1 MYQGKHYQKN
11 EHVEKRSHAKK
22 PLAALVALVLIIGA
36 VVGGTLAYLA
46 ARTDAIVNT
55 FNPTKVDITVE
66 EDFNGETKEDVK
78 IKNNGDTE
86 VYIRATYVVTWKD
99 AAENVYPEQ
108 PQNVY
113 PEQPQQGVDYT
124 ISLNPKQDW
133 IYYNGYYYYTAPVA
147 PGASTGVLID
157 LCTPVTGRAPE
168 GYTLSVNVL
177 ASAIQSVPA
186 EAVGQAWGVSIAP
199 GSVTAYSAGNSGN

>member
-11 EHVEKRSHAKK
+11 EHVEKRSRAKK

-55 FNPTKVDITVE
+55 FNPAKVDIRIDE
-66 EDFNGETKEDVK
+66 NFDGSTKKDVK
-78 IKNNGDTE
+78 ITNTGDTD

-99 AAENVYPEQ
+99 AAGNVYPEQ
-108 PQNVY
+108 PQS
-113 PEQPQQGVDYT
+113 GDDYT
-124 ISLNPKQDW
+124 ISLNLEQGW
-133 IYYNGYYYYTAPVA
+133 FYYNGYYYYTAPVA
-147 PGASTGVLID
+147 PHASTGVLID
-157 LCTPVTGRAPE
+157 LCTPVAGRAPE

-199 GSVTAYSAGNSGN
+199 GSVTAYSAGN

>member
-11 EHVEKRSHAKK
+11 EHVEKRSRAKK

-55 FNPTKVDITVE
+55 FNPAKVDIMVE
-66 EDFNGETKEDVK
+66 ENFDGSTKKDVK
-78 IKNNGDTE
+78 IKNTGDTE

-99 AAENVYPEQ
+99 AAGNVYPEQ
-108 PQNVY
+108 PQS
-113 PEQPQQGVDYT
+113 GVDYN
-124 ISLNPKQDW
+124 ISLNLEQGW
-133 IYYNGYYYYTAPVA
+133 FYYNGYYYYTAPVA
-147 PGASTGVLID
+147 PLASTGVLID

-186 EAVGQAWGVSIAP
+186 EAVGEAWGVSIAP
-199 GSVTAYSAGNSGN
+199 GSVTAYSAGN

>member
-11 EHVEKRSHAKK
+11 EHVEKRSRAKK

-55 FNPTKVDITVE
+55 FNPAKVDIRIDE
-66 EDFNGETKEDVK
+66 NFDGSTKKDVK

-108 PQNVY
+108 PQ
-113 PEQPQQGVDYT
+113 PGVDYT

-133 IYYNGYYYYTAPVA
+133 FCYKGYYYYTAPVA
-147 PGASTGVLID
+147 PLASTGVLID
-157 LCTPVTGRAPE
+157 LCTPVAGRAPE

-199 GSVTAYSAGNSGN
+199 GSVTAYSAGN

>member
-11 EHVEKRSHAKK
+11 EHVEKRSRAKK

-55 FNPTKVDITVE
+55 FNPAKVDITVE
-66 EDFNGETKEDVK
+66 ENFKGSTKKDVK
-78 IKNNGDTE
+78 ITNTGDTE

-108 PQNVY
+108 PQ
-113 PEQPQQGVDYT
+113 PEDDYT
-124 ISLNPKQDW
+124 IGLNPDGGW
-133 IYYNGYYYYTAPVA
+133 YHFNGYYYYTYPVA
-147 PGASTGVLID
+147 SGASTGVLID
-157 LCTPVTGRAPE
+157 ECAPVAGKAPE

-199 GSVTAYSAGNSGN
+199 GSVTAYSAGN

>member
-11 EHVEKRSHAKK
+11 EHVEKRSRAKK
-22 PLAALVALVLIIGA
+22 PLAALVALVLILGA

-55 FNPTKVDITVE
+55 FNPAKVDITVE
-66 EDFNGETKEDVK
+66 ENFNGSTKKDVK

-108 PQNVY
+108 PQ
-113 PEQPQQGVDYT
+113 PGVDYT
-124 ISLNPKQDW
+124 IGRNPDGGW
-133 IYYNGYYYYTAPVA
+133 YHFNGYYYYTYPVA
-147 PGASTGVLID
+147 SGASTGVLID
-157 LCTPVTGRAPE
+157 ECAPVAGRAPE
-168 GYTLSVNVL
+168 GYTLSVDVL

-186 EAVGQAWGVSIAP
+186 EAVGEAWGVSIAP
-199 GSVTAYSAGNSGN
+199 GSVTAYSAGN

>member
-11 EHVEKRSHAKK
+11 EHVEKRSRAKK

-55 FNPTKVDITVE
+55 FNPAKVDIRIDE
-66 EDFNGETKEDVK
+66 NFDGRTKKDVK
-78 IKNNGDTE
+78 ITNTGDTE

-108 PQNVY
+108 PQ
-113 PEQPQQGVDYT
+113 PGVDYT
-124 ISLNPKQDW
+124 IGLNPNGDW
-133 IYYNGYYYYTAPVA
+133 FYYNGYYYYTNPVA
-147 PGASTGVLID
+147 PGASTGVLISS
-157 LCTPVTGRAPE
+157 CAPVGGKAPE
-168 GYTLSVNVL
+168 GYTLSVDVL

-186 EAVGQAWGVSIAP
+186 EAVGQAWRVSIAP
-199 GSVTAYSAGNSGN
+199 GSVTAYGAGN

>member
-1 MYQGKHYQKN
+1 M
-11 EHVEKRSHAKK
+11 EKRSRAKK
-22 PLAALVALVLIIGA
+22 PLAALVALVLILGA

-55 FNPTKVDITVE
+55 FNPAKVDITVDE
-66 EDFNGETKEDVK
+66 NFNGKTKENVK
-78 IKNNGDTE
+78 ITNTGDTD

-108 PQNVY
+108 PQ
-113 PEQPQQGVDYT
+113 PGVDYT
-124 ISLNPKQDW
+124 ISLNLEQGW
-133 IYYNGYYYYTAPVA
+133 FCYNGYYYYTAPVA
-147 PGASTGVLID
+147 PHASTGVLID
-157 LCTPVTGRAPE
+157 LCTPVAGRAPE

-199 GSVTAYSAGNSGN
+199 GSVTAYSAGN

>member
-11 EHVEKRSHAKK
+11 EHVEKRSRAKK

-55 FNPTKVDITVE
+55 FNPAKVDITVE
-66 EDFNGETKEDVK
+66 EDFNGSTKKDVK
-78 IKNNGDTE
+78 ITNTGDTE

-108 PQNVY
+108 PQ
-113 PEQPQQGVDYT
+113 QGVDYN
-124 ISLNPKQDW
+124 ISVNLEQDW
-133 IYYNGYYYYTAPVA
+133 VYYNGYYYYTAPVA
-147 PGASTGVLID
+147 PRASTGVLIN
-157 LCTPVTGRAPE
+157 LCTPVAERTPE

-199 GSVTAYSAGNSGN
+199 GSVTAYSAGN

>member
-11 EHVEKRSHAKK
+11 EHVEKRSRAKK
-22 PLAALVALVLIIGA
+22 PLAALVALVLILGA

-55 FNPTKVDITVE
+55 FNPAKVDITVDE
-66 EDFNGETKEDVK
+66 NFNGKTKENVK
-78 IKNNGDTE
+78 ITNTGDTD

-99 AAENVYPEQ
+99 TDGNVYPEQ
-108 PQNVY
+108 PQ
-113 PEQPQQGVDYT
+113 PEDDYT
-124 ISLNPKQDW
+124 IGLNPDGGW
-133 IYYNGYYYYTAPVA
+133 DHFNGYYYYTYPVA
-147 PGASTGVLID
+147 SGASTGVLID
-157 LCTPVTGRAPE
+157 ECAPVAGKAPE

-199 GSVTAYSAGNSGN
+199 GSVTAYSAGN

>member
-11 EHVEKRSHAKK
+11 EHVEKRSRAKK

-55 FNPTKVDITVE
+55 FNPAKVDITVE
-66 EDFNGETKEDVK
+66 ENFDGSTKKDVK
-78 IKNNGDTE
+78 ITNTGDTE

-99 AAENVYPEQ
+99 AAGNVYPEQ
-108 PQNVY
+108 PQ
-113 PEQPQQGVDYT
+113 PGEDYT
-124 ISLNPKQDW
+124 ISLNLEQGWSCYK
-133 IYYNGYYYYTAPVA
+133 GYYYYTAPVA
-147 PGASTGVLID
+147 PHASTGVLID
-157 LCTPVTGRAPE
+157 SCTPVTGRAPE

-199 GSVTAYSAGNSGN
+199 GSVTAYGAGN

>member
-11 EHVEKRSHAKK
+11 EHVEKRSRAGK
-22 PLAALVALVLIIGA
+22 PLAALVALVLILGA

-66 EDFNGETKEDVK
+66 ENFNGTTKEDVK

-99 AAENVYPEQ
+99 AAGNVYPTQ
-108 PQNVY
+108 PV
-113 PEQPQQGVDYT
+113 EGTDYS
-124 ISLNPKQDW
+124 ISLNLSEGWVQ
-133 IYYNGYYYYTAPVA
+133 YGGYYYYTEPVA
-147 PGASTGVLID
+147 PGASTGVLITS
-157 LCTPVTGRAPE
+157 CAPVSEKTPE
-168 GYTLSVNVL
+168 GYFLSVDVL

-199 GSVTAYSAGNSGN
+199 GSVTAYSAGN

>member
-11 EHVEKRSHAKK
+11 EHVEKRSRAKK

-55 FNPTKVDITVE
+55 FNPAKVDIMVE
-66 EDFNGETKEDVK
+66 ENFDGSTKKDVK
-78 IKNNGDTE
+78 IKNTGDTE

-99 AAENVYPEQ
+99 AAGNVYPEQ
-108 PQNVY
+108 PQS
-113 PEQPQQGVDYT
+113 GVDYN
-124 ISLNPKQDW
+124 ISLNLKQGW
-133 IYYNGYYYYTAPVA
+133 FYYNGYYYYTAPVA
-147 PGASTGVLID
+147 PRASTGVLID
-157 LCTPVTGRAPE
+157 LCTPVAGRAPE

-199 GSVTAYSAGNSGN
+199 GSVTAYSAGN

>member
-11 EHVEKRSHAKK
+11 EHVEKRSRAKK

-55 FNPTKVDITVE
+55 FNPAKVDITVE
-66 EDFNGETKEDVK
+66 ENFKGSTKKDVK
-78 IKNNGDTE
+78 ITNTGDTE

-108 PQNVY
+108 PQ
-113 PEQPQQGVDYT
+113 PGVDYT
-124 ISLNPKQDW
+124 ISLNLEQGW
-133 IYYNGYYYYTAPVA
+133 FNYNGYYYYTAPVA
-147 PGASTGVLID
+147 PHASTGVLID
-157 LCTPVTGRAPE
+157 LCTPVAGRAPE

-199 GSVTAYSAGNSGN
+199 GSVTAYSAGN

>member
-11 EHVEKRSHAKK
+11 EHVEKRSRAKK
-22 PLAALVALVLIIGA
+22 PLAALVALVLILGA

-55 FNPTKVDITVE
+55 FNPAKVDITVDE
-66 EDFNGETKEDVK
+66 NFNGKTKENVK
-78 IKNNGDTE
+78 ITNTGDTD

-99 AAENVYPEQ
+99 TDGNVYPEQ
-108 PQNVY
+108 PQ
-113 PEQPQQGVDYT
+113 PEDDYT
-124 ISLNPKQDW
+124 IGLNPDGGW
-133 IYYNGYYYYTAPVA
+133 YHFNGYYYYTYPVA
-147 PGASTGVLID
+147 SGASTGVLID

-186 EAVGQAWGVSIAP
+186 EAVGQAWVVSIAP
-199 GSVTAYSAGNSGN
+199 GSVTAYSAGN

>member
-11 EHVEKRSHAKK
+11 EHVEKRSRAKK

-55 FNPTKVDITVE
+55 FNPAKVDIMVE
-66 EDFNGETKEDVK
+66 EDFNRSTKKDVK
-78 IKNNGDTE
+78 ITNTGDTE

-108 PQNVY
+108 PQ
-113 PEQPQQGVDYT
+113 PGVDYT
-124 ISLNPKQDW
+124 ISLNLEQGW
-133 IYYNGYYYYTAPVA
+133 FNYNGYYYYTAPVA
-147 PGASTGVLID
+147 PHASTGVLID
-157 LCTPVTGRAPE
+157 LCTPVAERAPE

-199 GSVTAYSAGNSGN
+199 GSVTAYSAGN

>member
-11 EHVEKRSHAKK
+11 EHVEKRSRAKK

-55 FNPTKVDITVE
+55 FNPAKVDITVDE
-66 EDFNGETKEDVK
+66 NFNGKTKENVK
-78 IKNNGDTE
+78 ITNTGDTE

-99 AAENVYPEQ
+99 AAGNVYPEQ
-108 PQNVY
+108 PQ
-113 PEQPQQGVDYT
+113 PGVDYT
-124 ISLNPKQDW
+124 ISLNPKQNW
-133 IYYNGYYYYTAPVA
+133 FYYNDGYYYYTAPVA
-147 PGASTGVLID
+147 PLASTGVLID

-168 GYTLSVNVL
+168 GYTLSVDVL

-186 EAVGQAWGVSIAP
+186 EAVGEAWGVSIAP
-199 GSVTAYSAGNSGN
+199 GSVTAYGAGN

>member
-11 EHVEKRSHAKK
+11 EHVEKRSRAKK

-55 FNPTKVDITVE
+55 FNPAKVDITVK
-66 EDFNGETKEDVK
+66 EDFKGSTKKDVK
-78 IKNNGDTE
+78 ITNTGDTE

-108 PQNVY
+108 PQ
-113 PEQPQQGVDYT
+113 PGVDYN
-124 ISLNPKQDW
+124 ISLNPEQGWFNYK
-133 IYYNGYYYYTAPVA
+133 GYYYYTAPVA
-147 PGASTGVLID
+147 PRASTGVLID
-157 LCTPVTGRAPE
+157 LCTPVEGRAPE

-186 EAVGQAWGVSIAP
+186 EAAGQAWGVSIAP
-199 GSVTAYSAGNSGN
+199 GSVTAYSAGN

>member
-11 EHVEKRSHAKK
+11 EHVEKRSRAKK

-55 FNPTKVDITVE
+55 FNPAKVDITVE
-66 EDFNGETKEDVK
+66 EYFKDSTKKDVK
-78 IKNNGDTE
+78 ITNTGDTE

-99 AAENVYPEQ
+99 AAENVYSEQ
-108 PQNVY
+108 PQ
-113 PEQPQQGVDYT
+113 PGDDYT
-124 ISLNPKQDW
+124 ISLNLKQGW
-133 IYYNGYYYYTAPVA
+133 LYYNGYYYYTAPVA
-147 PGASTGVLID
+147 PRASTGVLID
-157 LCTPVTGRAPE
+157 LCTPVEGRAPE

-199 GSVTAYSAGNSGN
+199 GSVTAYSAGN

>member
-55 FNPTKVDITVE
+55 FNPAKVGITVE
-66 EDFNGETKEDVK
+66 ENFNGSTKEDVK
-78 IKNNGDTE
+78 ITNTGDTD

-108 PQNVY
+108 PQ
-113 PEQPQQGVDYT
+113 PEDDYT
-124 ISLNPKQDW
+124 IGLNPDGGW
-133 IYYNGYYYYTAPVA
+133 YHFNGYYYYTYPVRQ
-147 PGASTGVLID
+147 VHL
-157 LCTPVTGRAPE
+157 PE
-168 GYTLSVNVL
+168 C
-177 ASAIQSVPA
+177 
-186 EAVGQAWGVSIAP
+186 
-199 GSVTAYSAGNSGN
+199 

>member
-108 PQNVY
+108 PQ
-113 PEQPQQGVDYT
+113 QGVDYT
-124 ISLNPKQDW
+124 ISLNLEQGW

-147 PGASTGVLID
+147 PDASTGVLID
-157 LCTPVTGRAPE
+157 LCTPVTGRAPK
-168 GYTLSVNVL
+168 GYTLSVDVL

-199 GSVTAYSAGNSGN
+199 GSVTAYSAGN

>member
-55 FNPTKVDITVE
+55 FNPAKVDITVE
-66 EDFNGETKEDVK
+66 ENFNGSTKEDVK

-99 AAENVYPEQ
+99 AAGNVYPEQ
-108 PQNVY
+108 PQ
-113 PEQPQQGVDYT
+113 PEDDYT
-124 ISLNPKQDW
+124 IGLKPDGGW
-133 IYYNGYYYYTAPVA
+133 YHFNGYYYYTYPVA
-147 PGASTGVLID
+147 SGASTGVLID
-157 LCTPVTGRAPE
+157 ECAPVAGKAPE
-168 GYTLSVNVL
+168 GYTLSVDVL
-177 ASAIQSVPA
+177 ASAIQSAPP

-199 GSVTAYSAGNSGN
+199 GSVTAYSAGN

>member
-1 MYQGKHYQKN
+1 M
-11 EHVEKRSHAKK
+11 EKRSRAKK

-55 FNPTKVDITVE
+55 FNPAKVDIMVE
-66 EDFNGETKEDVK
+66 ENFDGSTKKDVK
-78 IKNNGDTE
+78 IKNTGDTE

-99 AAENVYPEQ
+99 AAGNVYPEQ
-108 PQNVY
+108 PQS
-113 PEQPQQGVDYT
+113 GVDYN
-124 ISLNPKQDW
+124 ISLNLEQGW
-133 IYYNGYYYYTAPVA
+133 FYYNGYYYYTAPVA
-147 PGASTGVLID
+147 PLASTGVLID

-186 EAVGQAWGVSIAP
+186 EAVGEAWGVSIAP
-199 GSVTAYSAGNSGN
+199 GSVTAYSAGN

>member
-11 EHVEKRSHAKK
+11 EHVEKRSRAKK

-36 VVGGTLAYLA
+36 VVGGPLAYLA

-55 FNPTKVDITVE
+55 FNPAKVDITVE
-66 EDFNGETKEDVK
+66 EYFKDSTKKDVK
-78 IKNNGDTE
+78 ITNTGDTE

-108 PQNVY
+108 PQ
-113 PEQPQQGVDYT
+113 PGVDYN
-124 ISLNPKQDW
+124 ISLNPEQGWFNYK
-133 IYYNGYYYYTAPVA
+133 GYYYYTAPVA
-147 PGASTGVLID
+147 PRASTGVLID
-157 LCTPVTGRAPE
+157 LCTPVEGRAPE

-186 EAVGQAWGVSIAP
+186 EAAGQAWGVSIAP
-199 GSVTAYSAGNSGN
+199 GSVTAYSAGN